1 MIRPLIRPLIG
12 PTIYRSLVAASL
24 LGTSLLL
31 PISSQA
37 APVVNLCV
45 AYDLGGPG
53 DRSYND
59 AVLAGLNKAK
69 KTLAFN
75 YEGFITDGTAVDREK
90 RIRAMI
96 AKGCSPILAIGSG
109 YAKLLKNL
117 AIEFPTQQFSI
128 LNDASIASLNV
139 TSLIFADKQVGYLA
153 GAAAAR
159 VSKSGKIA
167 VISNATNSILENGFL
182 LGANAA
188 KKKIKITFKSST
200 GGLAD
205 ATKALIADGNDVIF
219 VAITGSDNEIFSA
232 VVKYNEGKKK
242 DAPEV
247 GVITIEPDQFLTVS
261 TTNQKYLLGAISKRV
276 DNAMLD
282 LVTSAV
288 KNQQITDILD
298 PVLGIYG
305 RSYGITGENIEL
317 TIWSPRLTAVKSSI
331 TLAARAAAKL

>member
-1 MIRPLIRPLIG
+1 MIRGKI
-12 PTIYRSLVAASL
+12 PTSLLAAAF

-31 PISSQA
+31 PVSAQA
-37 APVVNLCV
+37 APAVNLCV

-59 AVLAGLNKAK
+59 AVLAGLTKAK
-69 KTLAFN
+69 KTLTFN
-75 YEGFITDGTAVDREK
+75 YEGFITDGTAIDREK

-128 LNDASIASLNV
+128 LNDASIATLNV
-139 TSLIFADKQVGYLA
+139 TSLVFADKQVGYLA

-159 VSKSGKIA
+159 VSKSGKVA
-167 VISNATNSILENGFL
+167 LISNVANLTLENGFS
-182 LGANAA
+182 LGATAA
-188 KKKIKITFKSST
+188 KKKIKVTVKSATS
-200 GGLAD
+200 GLAD
-205 ATKALIADGNDVIF
+205 ATKALIAEGNDVIF
-219 VAITGSDNEIFSA
+219 VATTGSDNEIFSA
-232 VVKYNEGKKK
+232 VVKYNESKKK

-247 GVITIEPDQFLTVS
+247 GVITIEPDQYLTVS
-261 TTNQKYLLGAISKRV
+261 TSNQKYLLGAISKRV

-288 KNQQITDILD
+288 KDQQITDILD

-305 RSYGITGENIEL
+305 RSYGINGENIEL
-317 TIWSPRLTAVKSSI
+317 SIWSPRLTAVKSAI
-331 TLAARAAAKL
+331 ALAARTAAKL